1 MILYG
6 SLQAKTIKNNKN
18 QDKQYTVPTRPG
30 FHQTYLWQFP
40 VDFVASPWAK
50 MQICCPAGSKRTWP
64 GHLRAVYLPKRFR
77 EKHLHDVLLNQ
88 YTSIISSVNVTSQD
102 GNFEGWVRV
111 IFFGQSVQRI
121 SPFSPDPSCYPQGC
135 YLAAWSTPK
144 DLVDSP
150 CPQLP
155 AFCLLACHPEC
166 PSQTAPAGL
175 FPRSSSTRCSLAGVH
190 RSTVGVNVCFFW
202 ARSGEF
208 RHFKNEREKQQLQ
221 NKWLSY

>member
-121 SPFSPDPSCYPQGC
+121 SPFSPAFMLPTRVLFGSMKHAKGSGGFA
-135 YLAAWSTPK
+135 LSTAASI
-144 DLVDSP
+144 
-150 CPQLP
+150 
-155 AFCLLACHPEC
+155 LLAGLSSRMSFSNCSCWSLSAIVIHSVFLGRGP
-166 PSQTAPAGL
+166 PVHRGSQRVFFLGTFRRIQTLQERKRKTTAP
-175 FPRSSSTRCSLAGVH
+175 
-190 RSTVGVNVCFFW
+190 
-202 ARSGEF
+202 E
-208 RHFKNEREKQQLQ
+208 
-221 NKWLSY
+221 